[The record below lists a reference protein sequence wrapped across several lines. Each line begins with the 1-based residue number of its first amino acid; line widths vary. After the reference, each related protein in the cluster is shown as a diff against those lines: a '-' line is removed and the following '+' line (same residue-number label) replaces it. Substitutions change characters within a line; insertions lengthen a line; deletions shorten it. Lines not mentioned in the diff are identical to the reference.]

1 VATPYSNIFERFANS
16 IQDFEIDALYLASTP
31 SYEAYLIG
39 FLSKATIKFRKCSE
53 DLTVRSDVTKEFT
66 ATLTDEE
73 EEIISALMVVEWFTK
88 ETNRIL
94 DIRMGLS
101 DTDFKRYSEAQNLRE
116 KSNRLKQLKIDTDKL
131 LIDYTYDNADIT
143 TLG

>member
-1 VATPYSNIFERFANS
+1 
-16 IQDFEIDALYLASTP
+16 
-31 SYEAYLIG
+31 
-39 FLSKATIKFRKCSE
+39 
-53 DLTVRSDVTKEFT
+53 
-66 ATLTDEE
+66 
-73 EEIISALMVVEWFTK
+73 
-88 ETNRIL
+88 
-94 DIRMGLS
+94 MGLS